1 MQHFTVTHIDT
12 DVRDWFGAIVGVRKE
27 YKITWLRLRG
37 RDWCAAQVDAI
48 RRHSRKIAYAGLR
61 VDPADK
67 AGAVERGLRSRAAE
81 HIRHTDVFL

>member
-67 AGAVERGLRSRAAE
+67 AGASVMSFWKVSLP
-81 HIRHTDVFL
+81 